1 MRITSTE
8 VFVLGDP
15 PLGDGPADGSRVD
28 GLAFVRIHT
37 DEGLV
42 GLSEIF
48 CVPPGVAQAV
58 LHGPD
63 SLFGRLLVGEDPI
76 HPERLWTKLYNSM
89 LHGNRRGWVIICLGA
104 VDVALWD
111 LYGKAADR
119 PVWQLLGGG
128 ERSNHQITTEDQRQA
143 AVPYCTIVSDAWDRD
158 SVLRQQVERVVALR
172 KLGYR
177 GFKIEP
183 MRQTRKTIV
192 ELTRLTREVVGP
204 EAMLAVD
211 VGYLWNDV
219 GEALRTIEQTA
230 QYDLLFFETPFPVDS
245 IDAYAQLTARTPV
258 PIAVG
263 EHTTT
268 RWEFLQLMDQGG
280 VSVAQP
286 YMTTC
291 GGLTEARRIVEL
303 AQPRGALVCPGNWST
318 HVLGTANLHLAAWS
332 PVTPFYESA
341 PADVYW
347 SPLRKALQAVAP
359 PVVNGTVA
367 WPQAAGIGFELP
379 AELETDFRVSGAGW
393 AYHEPQE

>member
-28 GLAFVRIHT
+28 GLAVVRIHP

-111 LYGKAADR
+111 LSGNAAAR

-158 SVLRQQVERVVALR
+158 SVLRQQGERGVALR
-172 KLGYR
+172 KLG
-177 GFKIEP
+177 
-183 MRQTRKTIV
+183 
-192 ELTRLTREVVGP
+192 
-204 EAMLAVD
+204 
-211 VGYLWNDV
+211 
-219 GEALRTIEQTA
+219 
-230 QYDLLFFETPFPVDS
+230 
-245 IDAYAQLTARTPV
+245 
-258 PIAVG
+258 
-263 EHTTT
+263 
-268 RWEFLQLMDQGG
+268 
-280 VSVAQP
+280 
-286 YMTTC
+286 
-291 GGLTEARRIVEL
+291 
-303 AQPRGALVCPGNWST
+303 
-318 HVLGTANLHLAAWS
+318 
-332 PVTPFYESA
+332 
-341 PADVYW
+341 
-347 SPLRKALQAVAP
+347 
-359 PVVNGTVA
+359 
-367 WPQAAGIGFELP
+367 
-379 AELETDFRVSGAGW
+379 
-393 AYHEPQE
+393 